1 MAAAVSALAAGTAAE
16 CRAAAPEDVIVSD
29 GAWHLLEASDIAE
42 ASNLVE
48 AHAPEVARGALE
60 FAKRLAAKP
69 AIQKGVA
76 DELGLHT
83 QAAVEEA
90 SLQDMIDKLTLEN
103 DALAAQSAVAQA
115 RLANQLATQNEA
127 LAGSYDEITPPASL
141 TDDLV
146 EAPSEIDGSLHASE
160 IDGSLHA
167 EEADVEEDLT
177 ADDAAIAAALDAQER
192 VRADCVLAQELADAE
207 LARQLS
213 DDDDVEDVPESTA
226 TKDVPEDGEKE
237 ACDSESFI
245 EIALALASL
254 IVIVAVTRKISPHLA
269 RRAAALS
276 AATLAGL
283 AAFFKPCGPR
293 C

>member
-1 MAAAVSALAAGTAAE
+1 MAAQGGRAALAAAVSALAAGTAAE
-16 CRAAAPEDVIVSD
+16 CRAAAPEDLIVSD
-29 GAWHLLEASDIAE
+29 GASSWHLLEASDIAE
-42 ASNLVE
+42 ASTLVE

-69 AIQKGVA
+69 AIQQGVA
-76 DELGLHT
+76 DELGLHS

-115 RLANQLATQNEA
+115 RLADQLATQDEA

-141 TDDLV
+141 TDDL
-146 EAPSEIDGSLHASE
+146 
-160 IDGSLHA
+160 A
-167 EEADVEEDLT
+167 ENPEEVDVEEDLT
-177 ADDAAIAAALDAQER
+177 TDDAAIAAALDAQEQ

-213 DDDDVEDVPESTA
+213 EDQLSEEDDVEEIPETTA
-226 TKDVPEDGEKE
+226 AKKCDLPGDGEKE
-237 ACDSESFI
+237 ACDGESFI

-254 IVIVAVTRKISPHLA
+254 IVIIAVTRKISPHLA
-269 RRAAALS
+269 KRAAALS

-283 AAFFKPCGPR
+283 AGFFKPCR